1 MTATIRYA
9 ASLLAGYVTLA
20 AAQDSIAR
28 QQAAITA
35 MQDSI
40 ARQRASVQQ
49 SASTGSFFV
58 LPPPQPM
65 PASGLGLAE
74 MACAPLPD
82 GEVRSLVTEAAA
94 HEGVD
99 TDLLLNV
106 MRQESGFRPCAVS
119 VKGAMGLMQL
129 MPDTAG
135 DLGVKDCFD
144 PKENVTAGARFLHQ
158 LLNRY
163 NGDVVKALGAYNA
176 GPARVDA
183 VDGIPGIPE
192 TMDYVKNILLTNL
205 EK

>member
-1 MTATIRYA
+1 MKIKVAV
-9 ASLLAGYVTLA
+9 LLAGYVTVA
-20 AAQDSIAR
+20 AAQDGITGQQAAVAAMQDSIAR
-28 QQAAITA
+28 QQASVAV
-35 MQDSI
+35 
-40 ARQRASVQQ
+40 QRSKNM
-49 SASTGSFFV
+49 GSFFV

-65 PASGLGLAE
+65 PGSGLGLAE

-82 GEVRSLVTEAAA
+82 NEVRSLVTEAATR
-94 HEGVD
+94 EGVD
-99 TDLLLNV
+99 TALLLSV

-119 VKGAMGLMQL
+119 KKGAMGLMQL

-144 PKENVTAGARFLHQ
+144 PRENVTGGARFLHQ

-183 VDGIPGIPE
+183 VDGIPDIPE

-205 EK
+205 EN